1 MSPFIRRTTGVSRRR
16 TALLF
21 AGLAIAGCDHT
32 ASFTPD
38 EATPVVP
45 VSLAPAAG
53 APTAAAT
60 FAGGIPFGMFAQ
72 PLSLYGDRYNGGHRN
87 TPASDLLNSLTQI
100 RNAGGKVVVVF
111 AGSSNNYKDADG
123 HFSMSLWQSRVDR
136 YRGVDF
142 SAFVEDGTVIAHYL
156 LDEPNDPNNWN
167 GEPVPPAAVEQ
178 MAEYSK
184 SIWPTM
190 PTVVRVD
197 ASYLTPGNPSYQY
210 LDAAWAQYVA
220 RKGAPDDYLSRNVAD
235 AQSVGLQLIVGL
247 NLLKGGPE
255 NTPLTASLIQEY
267 GSALLSS
274 SYPCAF
280 ISWQYD
286 ANYLAGAGIGDAMD
300 VLRPLAQNRPTKSC
314 AAAGG
319 SPPPPPPPPDPVPTT
334 TTISA
339 ATPDPSAPGQSVTV
353 AVSVEASGSTPDG
366 TVMVT
371 AAGGSESCAVTLSD
385 GAGSCA
391 LALTEAGDRT
401 LHASFE
407 GDADFETSSDTE
419 PHEVRVTRQSVAI
432 AWAAPQAITYGTA
445 LGSSQLNASASSGG
459 SSVPGTYAYEPAA
472 GTVLNAGNG
481 QALQMTFTPDDP
493 GAYESATATVN
504 LNVLPRAATMTWTV
518 PSTTTIGTISSS
530 LLSAKATGV
539 GGATVPGTFTYSP
552 AAGTFLDASPSRSL
566 AVSFQPSSGNY
577 TSATKSVSLA
587 VLYPFSGFFDP
598 VDNSGRLNTA
608 KAGVAIPVKFSLG
621 GNRPAPVLASGSPQ
635 VTSVS
640 CPWWPT
646 DAIEQTVSA
655 SSSSI
660 RYDSPTGRYIYTWKT
675 STTWANSCRKL
686 TITLKDGTRREATFK
701 FSR

>member
-1 MSPFIRRTTGVSRRR
+1 MSPFIRRTTGASRRR
-16 TALLF
+16 TALLL
-21 AGLAIAGCDHT
+21 ASLAIAGCDHS

-38 EATPVVP
+38 EERPIVP
-45 VSLAPAAG
+45 VGLAPAAN
-53 APTAAAT
+53 APSAAAT

-111 AGSSNNYKDADG
+111 AGSNNNYKDADG
-123 HFSMSLWQSRVDR
+123 HFSMSLWQARVDR
-136 YRGVDF
+136 YRGVNF
-142 SAFVEDGTVIAHYL
+142 SSFVEDGTVIAHYL

-167 GEPVPPAAVEQ
+167 GQPVPPATVEL

-184 SIWPTM
+184 SIWPTL

-210 LDAAWAQYVA
+210 LDAAWAQYVE
-220 RKGAPDDYLSRNVAD
+220 RKGAPGDYLSRNVAD

-247 NLLKGGPE
+247 NLLKGGPG
-255 NTPLTASLIQEY
+255 NTALTASLIQSY
-267 GSALLSS
+267 GSALLTS

-286 ANYLAGAGIGDAMD
+286 ANFLAGAGIGEAMD
-300 VLRPLAQNRPTKSC
+300 ALRPLAQNRPTKSC

-319 SPPPPPPPPDPVPTT
+319 SPPPPPPPDPVPTT

-339 ATPDPSAPGQSVTV
+339 ATPDPSTPGQSVTV
-353 AVSVEASGSTPDG
+353 AVTVEASASTPGG
-366 TVMVT
+366 TVTVT

-401 LHASFE
+401 LRASFE
-407 GDADFETSSDTE
+407 GDADFEASSDTE

-432 AWAAPQAITYGTA
+432 AWAAPPAITYGTA

-472 GTVLNAGNG
+472 GAVLNAGNG
-481 QALQMTFTPDDP
+481 QPLKVTFTPNDP
-493 GAYESATATVN
+493 AAYESATGTVPI
-504 LNVLPRAATMTWTV
+504 NVVPRATTIAWTV
-518 PSTTTIGTISSS
+518 PSSTTTGPLSSA
-530 LLSAKATGV
+530 LLNAQATGI

-552 AAGTFLDASPSRSL
+552 AAGQFLDARPSQTL
-566 AVSFQPSSGNY
+566 TVTFQPSSGNY

-598 VDNSGRLNTA
+598 VDNPGRLNTA

-621 GNRPAPVLASGSPQ
+621 GSRPDPVLASGSPQ

-660 RYDSPTGRYIYTWKT
+660 RYDSATGRYIYTWKT

-686 TITLKDGTRREATFK
+686 TITLKDGTRREATFR

>member
-1 MSPFIRRTTGVSRRR
+1 MLPFIRRTTGVSRRR
-16 TALLF
+16 TALLL
-21 AGLAIAGCDHT
+21 AGLGIAGCDHT

-38 EATPVVP
+38 EESPIVP
-45 VSLAPAAG
+45 VSLAPAAN

-111 AGSSNNYKDADG
+111 AGSNNNYKDADG

-136 YRGVDF
+136 YRGVNF
-142 SAFVEDGTVIAHYL
+142 SSFVEDGTVIAHYL

-167 GEPVPPAAVEQ
+167 GQPVPPATVEQ

-184 SIWPTM
+184 SIWPTL

-197 ASYLTPGNPSYQY
+197 ASYLTQGNPSYQY
-210 LDAAWAQYVA
+210 LDAAWAQYVE
-220 RKGAPDDYLSRNVAD
+220 RKGTPGDYLSRNVAD
-235 AQSVGLQLIVGL
+235 AQSLGLQLIVGL
-247 NLLKGGPE
+247 NLLKGGPG
-255 NTPLTASLIQEY
+255 NTALTASLIQSY
-267 GSALLSS
+267 GSALLTS

-280 ISWQYD
+280 VSWQYD
-286 ANYLAGAGIGDAMD
+286 ANFLTGAGIGEAMD
-300 VLRPLAQNRPTKSC
+300 ALRSLAQNRPTKSC

-319 SPPPPPPPPDPVPTT
+319 SPPPPPPPPDPLPTT
-334 TTISA
+334 TTIAA
-339 ATPDPSAPGQSVTV
+339 ATPDPSTPGQSVTV
-353 AVSVEASGSTPDG
+353 AVTVEASASTPGG
-366 TVMVT
+366 TVTVT

-401 LHASFE
+401 LRASFE
-407 GDADFETSSDTE
+407 GDADFEASSDTE
-419 PHEVRVTRQSVAI
+419 PHEVQVTRQSVAI

-445 LGSSQLNASASSGG
+445 LGSSQLNAAASSGG
-459 SSVPGTYAYEPAA
+459 SSVPGTYAYDPAA
-472 GTVLNAGNG
+472 GTVLNAGSG
-481 QALQMTFTPDDP
+481 QPLKVTFTPNDP
-493 GAYESATATVN
+493 ATYESATGTVPI
-504 LNVLPRAATMTWTV
+504 NVVPRATTMAWTV
-518 PSTTTIGTISSS
+518 PSSTTTGPLSSA
-530 LLSAKATGV
+530 LLNAKATGI

-552 AAGTFLDASPSRSL
+552 AAGQFLDARPSQTL
-566 AVSFQPSSGNY
+566 TVTFQPSSGNY

-598 VDNSGRLNTA
+598 VDNPGRLNTA

-621 GNRPAPVLASGSPQ
+621 GSRPDPVLASGSPQ